1 MIQVPPA
8 ELEDLLLSHDE
19 IVDSCVIGIP
29 DDVAGELPRAYIVK
43 APHSELTEEEVCKF
57 VEESAAPHKKIRGG
71 VQFIDAIPKS
81 ASGKMLRRFLKEEYL
96 RSI

>member
-1 MIQVPPA
+1 M
-8 ELEDLLLSHDE
+8 
-19 IVDSCVIGIP
+19 IGIP

-43 APHSELTEEEVCKF
+43 TPHSKLTEEEVCKF
-57 VEESAAPHKKIRGG
+57 VEENAAPHKKIRGG
-71 VQFIDAIPKS
+71 VQFIDAIPKF